1 MLPPFLI
8 DAHRSPWASSAVTC
22 SQHFPAPSWT
32 GFSLQPSWRM
42 LRFAS
47 LSLRSSSASLIAMI
61 TGRSSLPSG
70 VCPGIP
76 NRAGAGRPHRAGSG
90 GRSVRLRV
98 PAGFGAAGRV
108 IIICYQSWGGLMLQ
122 MSSLL
127 RARWVGG
134 VSERLCP
141 EECGTT
147 LLRVTAVRQTVIPGG
162 CAGAVTSSSG
172 FIDCIASPQIGLLGT
187 GIAALHL
194 ASLTLERNE
203 AKSEEGDESHMAISP
218 RGLLWSC

>member
-22 SQHFPAPSWT
+22 SQHFPARSWT
-32 GFSLQPSWRM
+32 GCSLQPSWRM

-98 PAGFGAAGRV
+98 PAGFGAAGEG
-108 IIICYQSWGGLMLQ
+108 W
-122 MSSLL
+122 
-127 RARWVGG
+127 
-134 VSERLCP
+134 
-141 EECGTT
+141 
-147 LLRVTAVRQTVIPGG
+147 AV
-162 CAGAVTSSSG
+162 AV
-172 FIDCIASPQIGLLGT
+172 F
-187 GIAALHL
+187 
-194 ASLTLERNE
+194 RE
-203 AKSEEGDESHMAISP
+203 AKKHWALYGAPLSLPNVQRTSP
-218 RGLLWSC
+218 YLGQFRDIRLSDKCWGSSASITQPQAQPLPQTPQARAGSALPEPFPHSSPTP